1 MQSIFRFKARS
12 ISRGFF
18 NWKYSVLLQKELERP
33 FNNQTMVSIEAPTNE
48 VISII
53 NGSYEENISDDQ
65 ENMQSST
72 SFNTRPINE
81 MTAKLGN

>member
-1 MQSIFRFKARS
+1 
-12 ISRGFF
+12 
-18 NWKYSVLLQKELERP
+18 
-33 FNNQTMVSIEAPTNE
+33 MVSIEAPTNE